1 MLTKQSLRDYYV
13 FTEGHIH
20 NIYLFDL
27 WVYYPKG
34 THERKNMMNAEEK
47 ARITTE
53 KVKKLNPTN
62 LMLIDSGVSLL
73 LARQEMERAE
83 TVKEIMTDNADEMAK
98 IVRRPQILNPAT

>member
-1 MLTKQSLRDYYV
+1 MT
-13 FTEGHIH
+13 
-20 NIYLFDL
+20 
-27 WVYYPKG
+27 P
-34 THERKNMMNAEEK
+34 EEK

-53 KVKKLNPTN
+53 KVKKLNSTN

-98 IVRRPQILNPAT
+98 IVRRPQILNPVT

>member
-1 MLTKQSLRDYYV
+1 MTS
-13 FTEGHIH
+13 
-20 NIYLFDL
+20 
-27 WVYYPKG
+27 
-34 THERKNMMNAEEK
+34 EEK

-73 LARQEMERAE
+73 LARQEIERAE

-98 IVRRPQILNPAT
+98 MMRRPQILNPAT

>member
-1 MLTKQSLRDYYV
+1 MT
-13 FTEGHIH
+13 
-20 NIYLFDL
+20 
-27 WVYYPKG
+27 P
-34 THERKNMMNAEEK
+34 EEK

-53 KVKKLNPTN
+53 KVKKLNPAN

-73 LARQEMERAE
+73 LARQELERAE

>member
-1 MLTKQSLRDYYV
+1 MT
-13 FTEGHIH
+13 
-20 NIYLFDL
+20 
-27 WVYYPKG
+27 P
-34 THERKNMMNAEEK
+34 EEK

-83 TVKEIMTDNADEMAK
+83 TVKGIMTDNADEMAQ
-98 IVRRPQILNPAT
+98 IMRRPQILNPAT

>member
-1 MLTKQSLRDYYV
+1 MT
-13 FTEGHIH
+13 
-20 NIYLFDL
+20 
-27 WVYYPKG
+27 P
-34 THERKNMMNAEEK
+34 EEK

-83 TVKEIMTDNADEMAK
+83 TVKEMMIDNADEMAQ
-98 IVRRPQILNPAT
+98 IMRRPQILNPAT